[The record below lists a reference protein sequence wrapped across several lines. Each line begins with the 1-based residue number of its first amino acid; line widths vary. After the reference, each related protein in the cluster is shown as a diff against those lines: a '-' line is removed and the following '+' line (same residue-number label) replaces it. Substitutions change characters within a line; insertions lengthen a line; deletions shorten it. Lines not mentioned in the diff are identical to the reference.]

1 MKDIIS
7 INLVDRLA
15 ILDSNEI
22 IPITSITEHTI
33 LPDIYICVAGPC
45 SDRKWYVF
53 SSDDF
58 QKVFRQ

>member
-7 INLVDRLA
+7 INIADKLA
-15 ILDSNEI
+15 ILNNDEI
-22 IPITSITEHTI
+22 ISITSITEHPI

-58 QKVFRQ
+58 QKVTIQ